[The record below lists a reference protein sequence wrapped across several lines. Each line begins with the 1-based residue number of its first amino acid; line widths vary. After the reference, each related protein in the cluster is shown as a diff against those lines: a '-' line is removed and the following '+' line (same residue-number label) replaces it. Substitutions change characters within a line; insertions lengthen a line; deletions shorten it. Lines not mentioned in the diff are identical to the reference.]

1 MTDSRTASPWRDTP
15 ARFGRLSR
23 WLHWS
28 MAALLGWQFAG
39 MLSKVRLGKEHVLSQ
54 WLTPA
59 HSHVGL
65 LLLLL
70 VVLRAAWGLANLG
83 RRPGHAGAMGLLVWA
98 GHGVLYLLMI
108 AVPLLATLRML
119 GNTRPFLWFGVIPLN
134 DGQGVRV
141 DWMVDLARQWH
152 GTLGWVLLALIVG
165 HVLMALLH
173 RWLLADGVDR
183 RMIGRVRD

>member
-23 WLHWS
+23 WLHWG

-39 MLSKVRLGKEHVLSQ
+39 MLSKVWLGKEHVLSQ